1 MNLTRSVAGV
11 CLTGALFAALPSALA
26 AARPAVQAASD
37 PIRVTALNDGQFRLR
52 QGKLSTV
59 VDLNSSVS
67 GCTGQ
72 LFDGGTG
79 EKYNGG
85 VDARVLDE
93 VNRAGAWYLLMQVD
107 TGPNCNVEGM
117 CGAGTNT
124 DLIWLRLSPGLKVVA
139 KQAEMV
145 ENCQTSATLT
155 DLNGRGAPG
164 DSDTDA
170 VKLALRGGALNLTSV
185 SQNYGDNTQVRVT
198 LRYDRRTPER
208 GLLRTK
214 TQKPLN

>member
-1 MNLTRSVAGV
+1 MTPMRYVVGV
-11 CLTGALFAALPSALA
+11 CLTGALFAALPASLA
-26 AARPAVQAASD
+26 ASQPAVQSASD
-37 PIRVTALNDGQFRLR
+37 PIRVTSQGDGSFRLR
-52 QGKLSTV
+52 QGKIGAV
-59 VDLNSSVS
+59 IDLNSSIN

-85 VDARVLDE
+85 VDVRVLDE
-93 VNRAGAWYLLMQVD
+93 VNRAGSWYLLMQVD

-117 CGAGTNT
+117 CGAGTDT

-145 ENCQTSATLT
+145 ENCQTDLTLT
-155 DLNGRGAPG
+155 DLNGRGA
-164 DSDTDA
+164 SDDDDA
-170 VKLALRGGALNLTSV
+170 VKLGLRGSVLNLTSV
-185 SQNYGDNTQVRVT
+185 SQDYGNNTQARVT

-214 TQKPLN
+214 IQKPLD

>member
-1 MNLTRSVAGV
+1 MTPMRYVVGV
-11 CLTGALFAALPSALA
+11 CLTGALFAALPASLA
-26 AARPAVQAASD
+26 ASQPAVQSASD
-37 PIRVTALNDGQFRLR
+37 PVRVTSQGDGRFRLR
-52 QGKLSTV
+52 QGKIGAV
-59 VDLNSSVS
+59 IDLNSSIS

-85 VDARVLDE
+85 VDVRVLDE
-93 VNRAGAWYLLMQVD
+93 VNRAGSWYLLMQVD
-107 TGPNCNVEGM
+107 TGPNCNVQGL

-145 ENCQTSATLT
+145 ENCQTDLTLST
-155 DLNGRGAPG
+155 LNGRGAVG
-164 DSDTDA
+164 DDA
-170 VKLALRGGALNLTSV
+170 VKLGLRGGTLNLTSE
-185 SQNYGDNTQVRVT
+185 SQDYGNNTRARVT

-208 GLLRTK
+208 GLLRTN
-214 TQKPLN
+214 TQKLLD